1 MPQLLKEVLKKEAT
15 QFGFS
20 DLRFISARPLVEDE
34 KLFHEW
40 RDKGYAAEM
49 SYMTRVQPINARP
62 EFLLNSAK
70 TLLIFTA
77 DYYSPVPAR
86 PSLDYGR
93 VASYA
98 VGKDY
103 HKVLRK
109 KIQELTLHSEA
120 FKNLLAQSRFFTDAV
135 PLLEKSFAV
144 KAGLGFQGKNTLLI
158 SKKSGSYKFIAE
170 LITDLEFE
178 PDSDKSEHN
187 SIYEAGENAVVQP
200 SLCAKC
206 TRCIDACPTGALDD
220 SYFLDARKCI
230 SYWTIENRGEI
241 PVEMRKGIGEWV
253 FGCDLCQEVCPYNR
267 KVFKS
272 GVYAQIETA
281 TKNVENGV
289 VHQSR
294 IFPEFS
300 PEAGVGHWLYLPLV
314 LSLDRATFEKYFFK
328 ACEESGEK
336 RLSDYA
342 HKEIFKLSNK
352 NSEFGEIDD
361 GLKNCSGKDFDELL
375 DKIFFFKFGETPLSR
390 AKRKGLIRNA
400 WVVAENS
407 LGEKSLEMMEQL
419 LASRLNAH

>member
-1 MPQLLKEVLKKEAT
+1 MQESLKEVLKKEAT

-20 DLRFISARPLVEDE
+20 DLRFISAKPLLESE

-49 SYMTRVQPINARP
+49 SYMTRIEPINARP
-62 EFLLNSAK
+62 EFLLKSAK
-70 TLLIFTA
+70 TLLVFTA
-77 DYYSPVPAR
+77 NYYSPVPAR

-109 KIQELTLHSEA
+109 KIQELALHSEA

-178 PDSDKSEHN
+178 PDSEESEHN
-187 SIYEAGENAVVQP
+187 SIYEAGKNAENGVVQP

-206 TRCIDACPTGALDD
+206 TRCIDICPTGALDD
-220 SYFLDARKCI
+220 PYFLDARKCI
-230 SYWTIENRGEI
+230 SYWTIENHGEI
-241 PVEMRKGIGEWV
+241 PLEMKKGIGEWV
-253 FGCDLCQEVCPYNR
+253 FGCDLCQEICPYNR
-267 KVFKS
+267 KTSTVNMYVPVKTTTQD
-272 GVYAQIETA
+272 GVS
-281 TKNVENGV
+281 KLV
-289 VHQSR
+289 
-294 IFPEFS
+294 FPEFA

-314 LSLDRATFEKYFFK
+314 LSLDRVTFEKYFFK

-336 RLSDYA
+336 RLLDYA
-342 HKEIFKLSNK
+342 HKEIFKLRNR
-352 NSEFGEIDD
+352 NSEFGEIAD
-361 GLKNCSGKDFDELL
+361 GLKNFSRKDFDELL

-390 AKRKGLIRNA
+390 SKRKGLIRNA
-400 WVVAENS
+400 LIVTENS
-407 LGEKSLEMMEQL
+407 LGEKSLEMMEHL

>member
-1 MPQLLKEVLKKEAT
+1 VQESLKEVLKKEAT

-20 DLRFISARPLVEDE
+20 DLRFISAKPLLESE

-49 SYMTRVQPINARP
+49 SYMTRIEPINARP
-62 EFLLNSAK
+62 EFLLKSAK
-70 TLLIFTA
+70 TLLVFTA
-77 DYYSPVPAR
+77 NYYSPVPAR

-109 KIQELTLHSEA
+109 KIQELALHSEA

-178 PDSDKSEHN
+178 PDSEESEHN
-187 SIYEAGENAVVQP
+187 SIYEAGKNAENGVVQP

-206 TRCIDACPTGALDD
+206 TRCIDICPTGALDD
-220 SYFLDARKCI
+220 PYFLDARKCI
-230 SYWTIENRGEI
+230 SYWTIENHGEI
-241 PVEMRKGIGEWV
+241 PLEMKKGIGEWV
-253 FGCDLCQEVCPYNR
+253 FGCDLCQEICPYNR
-267 KVFKS
+267 KTSTVNMYVPVKTTTQD
-272 GVYAQIETA
+272 GVS
-281 TKNVENGV
+281 KLV
-289 VHQSR
+289 
-294 IFPEFS
+294 FPEFA

-314 LSLDRATFEKYFFK
+314 LSLDRVTFEKYFFK

-336 RLSDYA
+336 RLLDYA
-342 HKEIFKLSNK
+342 HKEIFKLRNR
-352 NSEFGEIDD
+352 NSEFGEIAD
-361 GLKNCSGKDFDELL
+361 GLKNFSRKDFDELL

-390 AKRKGLIRNA
+390 SKRKGLIRNA
-400 WVVAENS
+400 LIVTENS
-407 LGEKSLEMMEQL
+407 LGEKSLEMMEHL

>member
-20 DLRFISARPLVEDE
+20 DLRFISARPLLEDE

-40 RDKGYAAEM
+40 RNKGYAAEM

-93 VASYA
+93 IASYA

-103 HKVLRK
+103 HKVLKK

-158 SKKSGSYKFIAE
+158 SKKTGSYKFIAE

-178 PDSDKSEHN
+178 PDSEESEHN
-187 SIYEAGENAVVQP
+187 SVYNTIAQGAASRLRMTNDR
-200 SLCAKC
+200 SLNCAKC
-206 TRCIDACPTGALDD
+206 TRCIDICPTGALDD
-220 SYFLDARKCI
+220 LYFLDARKCI

-267 KVFKS
+267 KAS
-272 GVYAQIETA
+272 TL
-281 TKNVENGV
+281 
-289 VHQSR
+289 

-300 PEAGVGHWLYLPLV
+300 PEAGAGHWLYLPLV
-314 LSLDRATFEKYFFK
+314 LSLDRSTFEKYFFK

-336 RLSDYA
+336 RLLDYA
-342 HKEIFKLSNK
+342 RKEIFKLRDK
-352 NSEFGEIDD
+352 NPEFAEVSD
-361 GLKNCSGKDFDELL
+361 GLKNLSNKDFDELL

-390 AKRKGLIRNA
+390 SKRKGLIRNA
-400 WVVAENS
+400 LIVTENS
-407 LGEKSLEMMEQL
+407 LGEKSLEMMEHL
-419 LASRLNAH
+419 LSSRLNAHQSIF

>member
-1 MPQLLKEVLKKEAT
+1 VPHLLKEVLKKEAT

-20 DLRFISARPLVEDE
+20 DLRFISARPLLEDE

-170 LITDLEFE
+170 LITDFEFE
-178 PDSDKSEHN
+178 PDPEESEHN
-187 SIYEAGENAVVQP
+187 SIYKAGENAKNGAVQR

-206 TRCIDACPTGALDD
+206 TRCIDICPTGALDD
-220 SYFLDARKCI
+220 PYFLDARKCI

-241 PVEMRKGIGEWV
+241 PVEMKKGIGEWV

-267 KVFKS
+267 KAF
-272 GVYAQIETA
+272 T
-281 TKNVENGV
+281 TKNGTLN
-289 VHQSR
+289 QSL
-294 IFPEFS
+294 IFPEFA

-314 LSLDRATFEKYFFK
+314 LSLDRLTFEKYFFQ

-336 RLSDYA
+336 RLLDYA
-342 HKEIFKLSNK
+342 RKEIFKLRNR
-352 NSEFGEIDD
+352 NSKFGEIDD
-361 GLKNCSGKDFDELL
+361 ALKSLSRKDFDELL

-400 WVVAENS
+400 LVVAENS

>member
-1 MPQLLKEVLKKEAT
+1 MPHLLKEVLKKEAT

-20 DLRFISARPLVEDE
+20 DLRFISARPLLEDE

-77 DYYSPVPAR
+77 DYYSPVPVR

-109 KIQELTLHSEA
+109 KIKELALYSEA

-178 PDSDKSEHN
+178 PDPEESEHN
-187 SIYEAGENAVVQP
+187 SIYEAGENAKNGAVQR

-206 TRCIDACPTGALDD
+206 TRCIDTCPTGALDD
-220 SYFLDARKCI
+220 PYFLDARKCI

-241 PVEMRKGIGEWV
+241 PIEMRKGIGEWI

-267 KVFKS
+267 KASTVDMYVQVKTA
-272 GVYAQIETA
+272 AQGTVS
-281 TKNVENGV
+281 KLV
-289 VHQSR
+289 
-294 IFPEFS
+294 FPEFA

-314 LSLDRATFEKYFFK
+314 LSLDRLTFEKYFFK

-336 RLSDYA
+336 RLLDYA
-342 HKEIFKLSNK
+342 RKEIFKLRDK
-352 NSEFGEIDD
+352 NPKFGEIDD
-361 GLKNCSGKDFDELL
+361 ALKNLSDEDFDELL

-390 AKRKGLIRNA
+390 SKRKGLIRNA
-400 WVVAENS
+400 LIVTENS
-407 LGEKSLEMMEQL
+407 LGEKSLELVEQL
-419 LASRLNAH
+419 SASRLNAH

>member
-1 MPQLLKEVLKKEAT
+1 VSELLKEVLKKEAT

-20 DLRFISARPLVEDE
+20 DLRFISARPLLEDE

-103 HKVLRK
+103 HKVLKK

-178 PDSDKSEHN
+178 PDSEESEHN
-187 SIYEAGENAVVQP
+187 SIYNTTTQGAV
-200 SLCAKC
+200 SRLRMTNDRSSNCAKC
-206 TRCIDACPTGALDD
+206 TRCIDVCPTGALDD
-220 SYFLDARKCI
+220 PYFLDARKCI

-241 PVEMRKGIGEWV
+241 PVNMKKGIGEWV

-267 KVFKS
+267 KAS
-272 GVYAQIETA
+272 T
-281 TKNVENGV
+281 
-289 VHQSR
+289 QSL

-314 LSLDRATFEKYFFK
+314 LSLDRVTFEKYFFK

-336 RLSDYA
+336 RLLDYA
-342 HKEIFKLSNK
+342 RKEISKLGRK
-352 NSEFGEIDD
+352 NPEIGEIDD
-361 GLKNCSGKDFDELL
+361 GLKNLSGKDFDELL

-390 AKRKGLIRNA
+390 SKRKGLIRNA
-400 WVVAENS
+400 LIVTGNS
-407 LGEKSLEMMEQL
+407 FGEKSLEIMEQL

>member
-1 MPQLLKEVLKKEAT
+1 MLGSLKEVLKKEAT

-20 DLRFISARPLVEDE
+20 DLRFISAKPLLESE

-49 SYMTRVQPINARP
+49 SYMTRIEPINARP
-62 EFLLNSAK
+62 EFLLKSAK
-70 TLLIFTA
+70 TLLVFTA
-77 DYYSPVPAR
+77 NYYSPVPAR

-109 KIQELTLHSEA
+109 KIQELALHSEA

-178 PDSDKSEHN
+178 PDSEESEHN
-187 SIYEAGENAVVQP
+187 SIYEAGKNAENGVVQP

-206 TRCIDACPTGALDD
+206 TRCIDICPTGALDD
-220 SYFLDARKCI
+220 PYFLDARKCI
-230 SYWTIENRGEI
+230 SYWTIENHGEI
-241 PVEMRKGIGEWV
+241 PLEMKKGIGEWV

-267 KVFKS
+267 KASTVDMYVQVK
-272 GVYAQIETA
+272 TA
-281 TKNVENGV
+281 TQGTISKLV
-289 VHQSR
+289 
-294 IFPEFS
+294 FPEFN

-314 LSLDRATFEKYFFK
+314 LSLDRSTFEKYFFK

-336 RLSDYA
+336 RLLDYA
-342 HKEIFKLSNK
+342 HKEIFKLRNR
-352 NSEFGEIDD
+352 NSEFGEIAD
-361 GLKNCSGKDFDELL
+361 GLKNFSRKDFDELL

-390 AKRKGLIRNA
+390 SKRKGLIRNA
-400 WVVAENS
+400 LIVTENS
-407 LGEKSLEMMEQL
+407 LGEKSLEMMEHL

>member
-1 MPQLLKEVLKKEAT
+1 MLGSLKEVLKKEAT

-20 DLRFISARPLVEDE
+20 DLRFISAKPLLESE

-49 SYMTRVQPINARP
+49 SYMTRVEPINARP
-62 EFLLNSAK
+62 EFLLKSAK
-70 TLLIFTA
+70 TLLVFTA

-109 KIQELTLHSEA
+109 KIQELALHSEA
-120 FKNLLAQSRFFTDAV
+120 FRNLVAQSRFFTDAV

-178 PDSDKSEHN
+178 PDSEESEHN
-187 SIYEAGENAVVQP
+187 SIYEAGKNAENGIVQP

-220 SYFLDARKCI
+220 PYFLDARKCI

-241 PVEMRKGIGEWV
+241 PEGMKKGIGEWV

-267 KVFKS
+267 KASTLDMYVQVK
-272 GVYAQIETA
+272 TA
-281 TKNVENGV
+281 TQGTISKLVF
-289 VHQSR
+289 R
-294 IFPEFS
+294 EFN

-314 LSLDRATFEKYFFK
+314 LSLDRSTFEKYFFK

-336 RLSDYA
+336 RLLDYA
-342 HKEIFKLSNK
+342 HKEIFKLRDR
-352 NSEFGEIDD
+352 NSEFGEITD
-361 GLKNCSGKDFDELL
+361 GLKNFSRKDFDELL

-390 AKRKGLIRNA
+390 SKRKGLIRNA
-400 WVVAENS
+400 LIVTENS
-407 LGEKSLEMMEQL
+407 LGEKSLEMMEHL

>member
-1 MPQLLKEVLKKEAT
+1 MPHLLKEVLKKEAT

-20 DLRFISARPLVEDE
+20 DLRFISARPLLEDE

-170 LITDLEFE
+170 LITDFEFE
-178 PDSDKSEHN
+178 PDPEESEHN
-187 SIYEAGENAVVQP
+187 SIYKAGENAKNGAVQR

-206 TRCIDACPTGALDD
+206 TRCIDICPTGALDD
-220 SYFLDARKCI
+220 PYFLDARKCI

-241 PVEMRKGIGEWV
+241 PVEMKKGIGEWV

-267 KVFKS
+267 KAF
-272 GVYAQIETA
+272 T
-281 TKNVENGV
+281 TKNGTLN
-289 VHQSR
+289 QSL
-294 IFPEFS
+294 IFPEFA

-314 LSLDRATFEKYFFK
+314 LSLDRLTFEKYFFQ

-336 RLSDYA
+336 RLLDYA
-342 HKEIFKLSNK
+342 RKEIFKLRNR
-352 NSEFGEIDD
+352 NSKFGEIDD
-361 GLKNCSGKDFDELL
+361 ALKSLSRKDFDELL

-400 WVVAENS
+400 LVVAENS
-407 LGEKSLEMMEQL
+407 LGEMSLDMMEQL

>member
-1 MPQLLKEVLKKEAT
+1 MPHLLKEVLKKEAIE
-15 QFGFS
+15 FGFS
-20 DLRFISARPLVEDE
+20 DLRFISARPLLEDE

-70 TLLIFTA
+70 TLLVFTA

-109 KIQELTLHSEA
+109 KIQELTLYSEA

-178 PDSDKSEHN
+178 PDSEESEH
-187 SIYEAGENAVVQP
+187 S
-200 SLCAKC
+200 SSCAKC
-206 TRCIDACPTGALDD
+206 TRCIDICPTGALDD
-220 SYFLDARKCI
+220 PYFLDARKCI

-241 PVEMRKGIGEWV
+241 PVEMKKGIGEWV

-267 KVFKS
+267 KASTVDMYVQVK
-272 GVYAQIETA
+272 TA
-281 TKNVENGV
+281 TQGTVSKLV
-289 VHQSR
+289 
-294 IFPEFS
+294 FPEFS
-300 PEAGVGHWLYLPLV
+300 PEAGVGQWLYLPLV
-314 LSLDRATFEKYFFK
+314 LSLDSATFEKYFFK

-336 RLSDYA
+336 RLLDYA
-342 HKEIFKLSNK
+342 RKEISKLGRK
-352 NSEFGEIDD
+352 NPEFGEIGD
-361 GLKNCSGKDFDELL
+361 GLRSLSEKDFDELL
-375 DKIFFFKFGETPLSR
+375 DRIFFFKFGETPLSR
-390 AKRKGLIRNA
+390 SKRKGLIRNA
-400 WVVAENS
+400 LIVAENS
-407 LGEKSLEMMEQL
+407 VGEKSLKLMEEL
-419 LASRLNAH
+419 LGSRLNAH

>member
-1 MPQLLKEVLKKEAT
+1 MLASLKEVLKKEAT

-20 DLRFISARPLVEDE
+20 DLRFISARPLLEDE

-77 DYYSPVPAR
+77 DYYSPVSVR

-109 KIQELTLHSEA
+109 KIQELALHSEA
-120 FKNLLAQSRFFTDAV
+120 FRNLVAQSRFFTDAV

-178 PDSDKSEHN
+178 PDPEESEH
-187 SIYEAGENAVVQP
+187 S
-200 SLCAKC
+200 SSCAKC
-206 TRCIDACPTGALDD
+206 TRCIDTCPTGALDD
-220 SYFLDARKCI
+220 PYFLDARKCI

-241 PVEMRKGIGEWV
+241 PMGMRKGIGEWV

-267 KVFKS
+267 KASTVDMYVQVKTA
-272 GVYAQIETA
+272 AQGTVS
-281 TKNVENGV
+281 KL
-289 VHQSR
+289 
-294 IFPEFS
+294 IFPEFA

-336 RLSDYA
+336 KLLDYA
-342 HKEIFKLSNK
+342 RKAIFKLRDK
-352 NSEFGEIDD
+352 NPKFGEIDD
-361 GLKNCSGKDFDELL
+361 ALKNLSDEDFDELL

-390 AKRKGLIRNA
+390 SKRKGLIRNA
-400 WVVAENS
+400 LIVTENS

-419 LASRLNAH
+419 SASRLNAH

>member
-1 MPQLLKEVLKKEAT
+1 VPQLLKEVLKKEAT

-20 DLRFISARPLVEDE
+20 DLRFISARPLLEDE

-40 RDKGYAAEM
+40 RNKGYAAEM
-49 SYMTRVQPINARP
+49 SYMTRVEPINARP

-93 VASYA
+93 IASYA

-109 KIQELTLHSEA
+109 KIRELALYSEP

-178 PDSDKSEHN
+178 PDSEESEHN
-187 SIYEAGENAVVQP
+187 FIYKADENLEHGAEQR

-206 TRCIDACPTGALDD
+206 TRCVDVCPTGALDD
-220 SYFLDARKCI
+220 LYFLDARKCI

-241 PVEMRKGIGEWV
+241 PVEMRKEIGEWV

-267 KVFKS
+267 KVS
-272 GVYAQIETA
+272 TLV
-281 TKNVENGV
+281 
-289 VHQSR
+289 
-294 IFPEFS
+294 FPEFS
-300 PEAGVGHWLYLPLV
+300 PEAGAGHWLYLPLV
-314 LSLDRATFEKYFFK
+314 LSLHRSTFEKYFFK

-336 RLSDYA
+336 RLLDYA
-342 HKEIFKLSNK
+342 RKEIFKLMNK
-352 NSEFGEIDD
+352 NPKSSEIND
-361 GLKNCSGKDFDELL
+361 GLKNLSKKDFDELL

-390 AKRKGLIRNA
+390 SKRKGLIRNA
-400 WVVAENS
+400 LIVTENS
-407 LGEKSLEMMEQL
+407 LGEKSLEMMEHL
-419 LASRLNAH
+419 LSSRLNAH

>member
-1 MPQLLKEVLKKEAT
+1 VQESLKEVLKKEAT

-20 DLRFISARPLVEDE
+20 DLRFISAKPLLESE

-49 SYMTRVQPINARP
+49 SYMTRVEPINARP
-62 EFLLNSAK
+62 EFLLKSAK
-70 TLLIFTA
+70 TLLVFTA
-77 DYYSPVPAR
+77 NYYSPVPER

-93 VASYA
+93 IASYA

-109 KIQELTLHSEA
+109 KIQELALHSEA

-178 PDSDKSEHN
+178 PDSEESEHN
-187 SIYEAGENAVVQP
+187 SIYEADENAENGVVQR

-206 TRCIDACPTGALDD
+206 TRCIDTCPTGALDD
-220 SYFLDARKCI
+220 PYFLDARKCI
-230 SYWTIENRGEI
+230 SYWTIENHGEI
-241 PVEMRKGIGEWV
+241 PLEMKKGIGEWV

-267 KVFKS
+267 KASTLDMYVQVK
-272 GVYAQIETA
+272 TA
-281 TKNVENGV
+281 TQDTVSKLV
-289 VHQSR
+289 
-294 IFPEFS
+294 FPEFS

-314 LSLDRATFEKYFFK
+314 LSLDRSTFEKYFFK

-336 RLSDYA
+336 RLLGYA
-342 HKEIFKLSNK
+342 HKEIFKLRNR
-352 NSEFGEIDD
+352 NSEFGEITG
-361 GLKNCSGKDFDELL
+361 GLKNLSEKDFDELL

-390 AKRKGLIRNA
+390 SKRKGLIKNA
-400 WVVAENS
+400 LIVTENS
-407 LGEKSLEMMEQL
+407 LGEKSLELTRDL

>member
-1 MPQLLKEVLKKEAT
+1 VQESLKEVLKKEAT

-20 DLRFISARPLVEDE
+20 DLRFISAKPLLESE

-49 SYMTRVQPINARP
+49 SYMTRIEPINARP
-62 EFLLNSAK
+62 EFLLKSAK
-70 TLLIFTA
+70 TLLVFTA
-77 DYYSPVPAR
+77 NYYSPVPAR

-109 KIQELTLHSEA
+109 KIQELALHSEA

-178 PDSDKSEHN
+178 PDSEESEHN
-187 SIYEAGENAVVQP
+187 SIYEAGKNAENGVVQP

-206 TRCIDACPTGALDD
+206 TRCIDICPTGALDD
-220 SYFLDARKCI
+220 PYFLDARKCI
-230 SYWTIENRGEI
+230 SYWTIENHGEI
-241 PVEMRKGIGEWV
+241 PLEMKKGIGEWV
-253 FGCDLCQEVCPYNR
+253 FGCDLCQEICPYNR
-267 KVFKS
+267 KTSTVNMYVPVKTTTQD
-272 GVYAQIETA
+272 GVS
-281 TKNVENGV
+281 KLV
-289 VHQSR
+289 
-294 IFPEFS
+294 FPEFA

-314 LSLDRATFEKYFFK
+314 LSLDRVTFEKYFFK

-336 RLSDYA
+336 RLLDYA
-342 HKEIFKLSNK
+342 HKEIFKLRNR
-352 NSEFGEIDD
+352 NSEFGEIAD
-361 GLKNCSGKDFDELL
+361 GLKNFSRKDFDELL

-390 AKRKGLIRNA
+390 SKREGLIRNA
-400 WVVAENS
+400 LIVTENS
-407 LGEKSLEMMEQL
+407 LGEKSLEMMEHL

>member
-1 MPQLLKEVLKKEAT
+1 MPHLLKEVLKKEAT

-20 DLRFISARPLVEDE
+20 DLRFISARPLLEDE

-170 LITDLEFE
+170 LITDFEFE
-178 PDSDKSEHN
+178 PDPEESEHN
-187 SIYEAGENAVVQP
+187 SIYKAGENAKNGAVQR

-206 TRCIDACPTGALDD
+206 TRCIDICPTGALDD
-220 SYFLDARKCI
+220 PYFLDARKCI

-241 PVEMRKGIGEWV
+241 PVEMKKGIGEWV

-267 KVFKS
+267 KAF
-272 GVYAQIETA
+272 T
-281 TKNVENGV
+281 TKNGTLN
-289 VHQSR
+289 QSL
-294 IFPEFS
+294 IFPEFA

-314 LSLDRATFEKYFFK
+314 LSLDRLTFEKYFFQ

-336 RLSDYA
+336 RLLDYA
-342 HKEIFKLSNK
+342 RKEIFKLRNR
-352 NSEFGEIDD
+352 NSKFGEIDD
-361 GLKNCSGKDFDELL
+361 ALKSLSRKDFDELL

-400 WVVAENS
+400 LVVAENS